1 MEPLTP
7 PEPELDDTLT
17 DWPDSASPELEPD
30 ADEHP
35 SESKIPET
43 IHLDSDHPTHSGV
56 TFEEMNLIRPLR
68 DAINHAGY
76 KYATPVQAAVIPE
89 AMKGIDVIGQ
99 AQTGTG
105 KTCAFLVPLM
115 NRWRPH
121 NTKGP
126 VALVM

>member
-7 PEPELDDTLT
+7 TEPDLDDQTLP

-30 ADEHP
+30 ADESP
-35 SESKIPET
+35 SESKLPET
-43 IHLDSDHPTHSGV
+43 IDIPSDHPTHSGV
-56 TFEEMNLIRPLR
+56 TFEEMKLIRPLM
-68 DAINHAGY
+68 DAIHQANY

-115 NRWRPH
+115 N
-121 NTKGP
+121 
-126 VALVM
+126 